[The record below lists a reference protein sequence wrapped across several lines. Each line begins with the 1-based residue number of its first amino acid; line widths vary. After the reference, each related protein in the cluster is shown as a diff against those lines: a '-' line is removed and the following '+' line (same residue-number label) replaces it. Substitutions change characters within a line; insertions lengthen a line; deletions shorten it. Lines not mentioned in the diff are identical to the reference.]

1 MKTPFRKTVQ
11 FLVSGVLPAQ
21 VLVAFW
27 LTFAWPR
34 TGLAQSL
41 LDGNWEL
48 QLVRPGGLYP
58 KWSPAN
64 NLIVFNE
71 LRPGRAFTDKIDGTY
86 EIFTM
91 RPDGTGVRCLTETA
105 PAELS
110 GFHKCQPYWHP
121 SGKYIIFTA
130 QNEHTRPSEYNM
142 DSFPGIG
149 HNHDVWIMS
158 SDGAQYWRITNNPAN
173 WGVIRPSFSH
183 DGKMVYWNEEYSME
197 AHPGV
202 GSLWKKE
209 KNPKGEEWGLWRIK
223 LADVAFAADGPR
235 LTGHRA
241 VDINGAH
248 PGFRLIEG
256 SGFTRDDKH
265 LIWEAADTKETS
277 GQMWWGDVYVSDL
290 TGGALQRL
298 TRTAPLHQGNENME
312 YSPDGEYI
320 AWSYHDDPEPG
331 KKAEIWLMRS
341 DGSGAVQLTFFN
353 KIGHSHR
360 KIYQPSRFTNAC
372 LELDWGPDGQAIVFS
387 ISNGARLKW
396 PYLTPNIY
404 LLKRPA
410 LRPAARPG
418 GPRRFPGGKRA

>member
-1 MKTPFRKTVQ
+1 MKTPFHKAVRFTA
-11 FLVSGVLPAQ
+11 SWVLPAPMLI
-21 VLVAFW
+21 VSG
-27 LTFAWPR
+27 LTLAWPPA
-34 TGLAQSL
+34 GLAQSL
-41 LDGNWEL
+41 LDGNFEL

-58 KWSPAN
+58 KWSQAN

-91 RPDGTGVRCLTETA
+91 KPDGTGGRCLTEKA

-121 SGKYIIFTA
+121 SGQYIIFTA
-130 QNEHTRPSEYNM
+130 QNEHTRPTEYNM

-158 SDGAQYWRITNNPAN
+158 SDGERYWRITNNPAN

-183 DGKMVYWNEEYSME
+183 DGKLVYWNEEYSME

-202 GSLWKKE
+202 GSPWKKE

-223 LADVAFAADGPR
+223 LADVAFAAGGPR
-235 LTGHRA
+235 LTGLRT
-241 VDINGAH
+241 VNINDIHA
-248 PGFRLIEG
+248 GFRLIEG

-265 LIWEAADTKETS
+265 LIWEAANTQETS

-290 TGGALQRL
+290 KGGALQRL

-312 YSPDGEYI
+312 YSPDGKYI
-320 AWSYHDDPEPG
+320 AWSYHDNPEPG
-331 KKAEIWLMRS
+331 KKVEIWLMRS

-353 KIGHSHR
+353 KVGHSHR
-360 KIYQPSRFTNAC
+360 KRYQSNRFTNAC

-387 ISNGARLKW
+387 ISNGARLQW
-396 PYLTPNIY
+396 PYLIPNMY
-404 LLKRPA
+404 LLKRRTNPD
-410 LRPAARPG
+410 
-418 GPRRFPGGKRA
+418 